1 MKMGILNML
10 LGRKNIND
18 ISMEELENEKIRLT
32 VEEKN
37 LLSKKDKIIEIAEK
51 LLQEDAKAISEMEKK
66 VIKRKLSEKDN
77 EIKDIKEKLE
87 EISQKISVVDAFI
100 RLKKEEKK
108 LIEKGLW
115 QVISKMSMRELEDT
129 LVKKEIKDEERSDM
143 LKDIVSIVGKR

>member
-143 LKDIVSIVGKR
+143 LKDILSIVGKR

>member
-66 VIKRKLSEKDN
+66 VIKRKLIEKDN

-143 LKDIVSIVGKR
+143 LKDILSIVGKR

>member
-1 MKMGILNML
+1 MGILNML

-143 LKDIVSIVGKR
+143 LKDILSIVGKR

>member
-1 MKMGILNML
+1 ML

-143 LKDIVSIVGKR
+143 LKDILSIVGKR

>member
-129 LVKKEIKDEERSDM
+129 LVKKEIKDEER
-143 LKDIVSIVGKR
+143 